1 MGTQSVHISSS
12 FKNKRKLRACYTAE
26 FIQRC
31 LLLEREW
38 QVVASLQSMAALMF
52 LFGDYDDDDDGDGEC
67 DCEGGD
73 AESGYGEHGDD
84 RMVVMVMV
92 MAMMIVMIVMMMM
105 IVKNTPAHVHELYSC

>member
-1 MGTQSVHISSS
+1 MFTLVLVSKIRG
-12 FKNKRKLRACYTAE
+12 KLRACYTAE

-52 LFGDYDDDDDGDGEC
+52 LFGDYDDDDGDGDC

-73 AESGYGEHGDD
+73 AESGYGEHSDD
-84 RMVVMVMV
+84 RDGGDGDGDG
-92 MAMMIVMIVMMMM
+92 
-105 IVKNTPAHVHELYSC
+105 HDDSDDDDC